1 MGYMVVQGLE
11 EDEALHLVTVVF
23 QQQEDG
29 TYKGIYIENNG
40 INNDWLQTVLVEHY
54 QDRKKVKALID
65 RKCILTSL
73 GNTNQII
80 TGEEA
85 ENMNPQSLQAYSVL
99 YKNSIDTNGQ
109 YYEADKIDQLRA
121 ETYIILDGYHQMY
134 GETVKEAD
142 GNTRVIPFKGQED
155 CTTMFLQDLKGRWL
169 VSYLIDET
177 YQEDEIVRTWSEWE
191 YLK

>member
-11 EDEALHLVTVVF
+11 EDEALQLVTVVF

-85 ENMNPQSLQAYSVL
+85 ENMNPQSLQAYSIL
-99 YKNSIDTNGQ
+99 ANNYIDSNGQ
-109 YYEADKIDQLRA
+109 YYKADKIDQLRA
-121 ETYIILDGYHQMY
+121 EKYIILDGHNEVC
-134 GETVKEAD
+134 GETITKAD
-142 GNTRVIPFKGQED
+142 GNTRVIPFTGQED
-155 CTTMFLQDLKGRWL
+155 CTTLFLQDLKGRWL

-177 YQEDEIVRTWSEWE
+177 YQEDEIFRTWSEWE

>member
-11 EDEALHLVTVVF
+11 EDEALQLVTVVF
-23 QQQEDG
+23 QEQEDG

-40 INNDWLQTVLVEHY
+40 INNDWLQTVLVENY
-54 QDRKKVKALID
+54 QDRKKIKSLID

-85 ENMNPQSLQAYSVL
+85 ENMNPQSLQAYSIL
-99 YKNSIDTNGQ
+99 ANNYIDSNGQ
-109 YYEADKIDQLRA
+109 YYKADKIDQLRA
-121 ETYIILDGYHQMY
+121 EKYIILDGHNEVC
-134 GETVKEAD
+134 GETITKAD
-142 GNTRVIPFKGQED
+142 GNTRVIPFTGQED
-155 CTTMFLQDLKGRWL
+155 CTTLFLQDLKGRWL

-177 YQEDEIVRTWSEWE
+177 YQEDEIFRTWSEWE

>member
-85 ENMNPQSLQAYSVL
+85 ENMNPQSLQAYSIL
-99 YKNSIDTNGQ
+99 ANNYIDSNGQ
-109 YYEADKIDQLRA
+109 YYKADKIDQLRA
-121 ETYIILDGYHQMY
+121 EKYIILDGHNEVC
-134 GETVKEAD
+134 GETITKAD
-142 GNTRVIPFKGQED
+142 GNSRVIPFTGQED
-155 CTTMFLQDLKGRWL
+155 CTTMFLQDLNGRWL
-169 VSYLIDET
+169 VTYLTDET
-177 YQEDEIVRTWSEWE
+177 YQEDGIVRTWSEWE

>member
-85 ENMNPQSLQAYSVL
+85 ENMNPQSLQAYSIL
-99 YKNSIDTNGQ
+99 ANNYIDSNGQ
-109 YYEADKIDQLRA
+109 YYKADKIDQLRA
-121 ETYIILDGYHQMY
+121 EKYIILDGHNEVC
-134 GETVKEAD
+134 GETITKAD
-142 GNTRVIPFKGQED
+142 GNIRVIPFTGQED

>member
-1 MGYMVVQGLE
+1 MVVQGLE
-11 EDEALHLVTVVF
+11 EDEALQLVTVVF

-85 ENMNPQSLQAYSVL
+85 ENMNPQSLQAYSIL
-99 YKNSIDTNGQ
+99 ANNYIDSNGQ
-109 YYEADKIDQLRA
+109 YYKADKIDQLRA
-121 ETYIILDGYHQMY
+121 EKYIILDGHNEVC
-134 GETVKEAD
+134 GETITKAD
-142 GNTRVIPFKGQED
+142 GNTRVIPFTGQED
-155 CTTMFLQDLKGRWL
+155 CTTLFLQDLKGRWL

-177 YQEDEIVRTWSEWE
+177 YQEDEIFRTWSEWE